1 MSFLQPTHLEHKA
14 DLFCY
19 NTEMPASLASIM
31 DYKKQLS
38 AKELML
44 LDCGLGENSWE
55 SLGQQGDPTGSS

>member
-44 LDCGLGENSWE
+44 LDCGVAEASWE
-55 SLGQQGDPTGSS
+55 SLGLQGDPTSQS

>member
-44 LDCGLGENSWE
+44 LDCGVAEAS
-55 SLGQQGDPTGSS
+55 